1 MILVKSFPTKNL
13 CYLIF
18 LTNLTILLEYGIL
31 KKWRAKINVRKDVK
45 YKMKNSESGLKLT
58 QLIVILCISV
68 ILATSINLV
77 NVKGKEVAIN
87 KKEEV
92 QEIQEAQEKIV
103 EEEQTVT
110 ARSAQERTLE
120 NKKQYIPVEE
130 IKISKDMDLTKRCG
144 VSREDFINLMKN
156 LKVDYSG
163 FFGKN
168 AGTIY
173 DLCEKYEL
181 NEVFFCGLIAAESG
195 WNIASNH
202 KNTHNYISM
211 MSSKGLIK
219 YSSDEEGLEAATK
232 LLHNK
237 YLTKGG
243 SCYYGKTLSC
253 VQKRFCPN
261 SSTWVG
267 LVYGCMKQVI
277 K

>member
-1 MILVKSFPTKNL
+1 MVN
-13 CYLIF
+13 F
-18 LTNLTILLEYGIL
+18 LLNLTILLKYDIL
-31 KKWRAKINVRKDVK
+31 KKWRAKRNVRKDVK
-45 YKMKNSESGLKLT
+45 YKMKNSKSGLKLT

-87 KKEEV
+87 RKEEV
-92 QEIQEAQEKIV
+92 QEEEIQVAQEKIV
-103 EEEQTVT
+103 EEEQKVT
-110 ARSAQERTLE
+110 TRSAQERTVE
-120 NKKQYIPVEE
+120 KKEQYIPVEE

-144 VSREDFINLMKN
+144 VSREDFINLIKN

-181 NEVFFCGLIAAESG
+181 NEIFFCGLIAAESG

-219 YSSDEEGLEAATK
+219 YSSDEEGLEAAAK

>member
-1 MILVKSFPTKNL
+1 MVN
-13 CYLIF
+13 F
-18 LTNLTILLEYGIL
+18 LLNLTILLKYGIL
-31 KKWRAKINVRKDVK
+31 KKWRAKRNVRKDVK
-45 YKMKNSESGLKLT
+45 YKMKNSKSGLKLT

-92 QEIQEAQEKIV
+92 QEEQEIQVAQEKIV

-110 ARSAQERTLE
+110 TRSAQERTLE
-120 NKKQYIPVEE
+120 NKEQYIPVEE

-219 YSSDEEGLEAATK
+219 YSSDEEGLEAAAK